1 MKLKKIASLALAGVM
16 AVSML
21 TACGEGNTIDDNKTP
36 NEPDTTPVAGYSDVF
51 DARLGASISPK
62 IDMADSAELN
72 TALQAAMKFA
82 SDVSVDWAYDNT
94 MNAGKVMF
102 VSPRGGNT
110 SVKQVAVELINAA
123 DNHKESLVSYGTRDC
138 VKLLNPDFKFTGDA
152 TIEPIAYDEQNADIV
167 MLFVASGLDANAAV
181 NEVADMLKGDINELV
196 GYYNLKDSNGN
207 TMETEYDYSGS
218 VSADTITLDADHGKS
233 MTFVAVEIVRE
244 IV

>member
-1 MKLKKIASLALAGVM
+1 
-16 AVSML
+16 
-21 TACGEGNTIDDNKTP
+21 
-36 NEPDTTPVAGYSDVF
+36 
-51 DARLGASISPK
+51 
-62 IDMADSAELN
+62 
-72 TALQAAMKFA
+72 MKFA

-94 MNAGKVMF
+94 LNAGKVMF

-123 DNHKESLVSYGTRDC
+123 DNHKESLVSYAETDC
-138 VKLLNPDFKFTGDA
+138 VKLLNPDYNFVADD
-152 TIEPIAYDEQNADIV
+152 IEPIAYDEQDADIV

-181 NEVADMLKGDINELV
+181 NEVADMLKDDINGLV
-196 GYYNLKDSNGN
+196 GYYNHKGTDGN

>member
-102 VSPRGGNT
+102 VSPRNGNT

-123 DNHKESLVSYGTRDC
+123 DNHKESLVSYTDKDC
-138 VKLLNPDFKFTGDA
+138 VKLLNPDFKFTGDT
-152 TIEPIAYDEQNADIV
+152 TIKPIAYDEQHADIV

-196 GYYNLKDSNGN
+196 GYYNLKNSAGN

>member
-62 IDMADSAELN
+62 IDMADSDNLN
-72 TALQAAMKFA
+72 AALQAAMKFA

-94 MNAGKVMF
+94 LNAGKVMF

-123 DNHKESLVSYGTRDC
+123 DNHKESLVSWNMRNC
-138 VKLLNPDFKFTGDA
+138 VKLLNPNFTFKDTK
-152 TIEPIAYDEQNADIV
+152 IKPIAYDEQKADIV

-181 NEVADMLKGDINELV
+181 NEVADMLKDEINELV
-196 GYYNLKDSNGN
+196 GYYNLSGTHGN

>member
-1 MKLKKIASLALAGVM
+1 MKLKKFASLALAGVM

-72 TALQAAMKFA
+72 AALQAAMKFA

-102 VSPRGGNT
+102 VSPSGGNT

-123 DNHKESLVSYGTRDC
+123 DNHKESLVSHAETDC
-138 VKLLNPDFKFTGDA
+138 VKLLNPNFTFKDTK
-152 TIEPIAYDEQNADIV
+152 IKPIAYDEQKADIV

-181 NEVADMLKGDINELV
+181 NEVADMLKDDINRLV
-196 GYYNLKDSNGN
+196 GYYNHAGTHGG

>member
-72 TALQAAMKFA
+72 AALQAAMKFA

-123 DNHKESLVSYGTRDC
+123 DNHKESLVSWGERDC
-138 VKLLNPDFKFTGDA
+138 VKLLNPDFGFQDNKIRVYLRSRLICA
-152 TIEPIAYDEQNADIV
+152 
-167 MLFVASGLDANAAV
+167 
-181 NEVADMLKGDINELV
+181 KWR
-196 GYYNLKDSNGN
+196 K
-207 TMETEYDYSGS
+207 
-218 VSADTITLDADHGKS
+218 
-233 MTFVAVEIVRE
+233 
-244 IV
+244 

>member
-1 MKLKKIASLALAGVM
+1 MKLKKFASLALAGVM

-72 TALQAAMKFA
+72 AALQAAMKFA

-102 VSPRGGNT
+102 VSPRNGNT
-110 SVKQVAVELINAA
+110 SIKQVAVELINAA
-123 DNHKESLVSYGTRDC
+123 DNHKESLVSFDERGC
-138 VKLLNPDFKFTGDA
+138 VKLLNPGFGFKVNA
-152 TIEPIAYDEQNADIV
+152 IKPIAYDEQNADIV

-181 NEVADMLKGDINELV
+181 NEVADMLKDDINELV
-196 GYYNLKDSNGN
+196 GYYNLKGSDGN

>member
-62 IDMADSAELN
+62 IDMADSANLN
-72 TALQAAMKFA
+72 AALQAAMKFA

-123 DNHKESLVSYGTRDC
+123 DNHKESLVSHADRDC
-138 VKLLNPDFKFTGDA
+138 VKLLNPNFDFVDPQ
-152 TIEPIAYDEQNADIV
+152 INPIAYDEQNADIV

-181 NEVADMLKGDINELV
+181 NEVADMLKDDINELV
-196 GYYNLKDSNGN
+196 GYYNLANTHGN

>member
-62 IDMADSAELN
+62 IDMADSTELN
-72 TALQAAMKFA
+72 AALQAAMKFA

-94 MNAGKVMF
+94 MNAGKVKF
-102 VSPRGGNT
+102 ISPRDGDT
-110 SVKQVAVELINAA
+110 SIKQVAVELINAA
-123 DNHKESLVSYGTRDC
+123 DNHKESLVSFDERGC
-138 VKLLNPDFKFTGDA
+138 VKLLNPGFGFQVNAIK
-152 TIEPIAYDEQNADIV
+152 PIAYDEQNADIV

-181 NEVADMLKGDINELV
+181 NEVADMLKDDINELV
-196 GYYNLKDSNGN
+196 GYYNLKGSDGN

>member
-102 VSPRGGNT
+102 VSPRNGNT

-123 DNHKESLVSYGTRDC
+123 DNHKESLVSYTDKDC
-138 VKLLNPDFKFTGDA
+138 VKLLNPDFKFTGDT
-152 TIEPIAYDEQNADIV
+152 TIKPIAYDEQHADIV

-196 GYYNLKDSNGN
+196 GYYNLKDSSGN

>member
-72 TALQAAMKFA
+72 AALQAAMKFA

-102 VSPRGGNT
+102 VSPRDGDT

-123 DNHKESLVSYGTRDC
+123 DNHKESLVSHAEMDC
-138 VKLLNPDFKFTGDA
+138 VKLLNPDYDFVDPD
-152 TIEPIAYDEQNADIV
+152 IDPIAYDEQNADIV

-181 NEVADMLKGDINELV
+181 NEVADMLKDDINRLV
-196 GYYNLKDSNGN
+196 GYYNHAGTHGD

>member
-62 IDMADSAELN
+62 IDMADSANLN
-72 TALQAAMKFA
+72 AALQAAMKFA

-123 DNHKESLVSYGTRDC
+123 DNHKESLVSWGTRDC
-138 VKLLNPDFKFTGDA
+138 VKLLNPDFDFSDPK
-152 TIEPIAYDEQNADIV
+152 IEPIAYDEQNADIV

-181 NEVADMLKGDINELV
+181 NEVADMLKDDINELV
-196 GYYNLKDSNGN
+196 GYYNLANTHGN

>member
-1 MKLKKIASLALAGVM
+1 M

-62 IDMADSAELN
+62 IDMADSAALN
-72 TALQAAMKFA
+72 AALQAAMKFA

-123 DNHKESLVSYGTRDC
+123 DNHKESLVSWNMRNC
-138 VKLLNPDFKFTGDA
+138 VKLLNPDFGFRDPD
-152 TIEPIAYDEQNADIV
+152 IDPIAYDEQNADIV

-181 NEVADMLKGDINELV
+181 NEVADMLKDEINELV
-196 GYYNLKDSNGN
+196 GYYNLAGTHGN

>member
-1 MKLKKIASLALAGVM
+1 MKLKKFASLALAGVM

-72 TALQAAMKFA
+72 AALQAAMKFA

-94 MNAGKVMF
+94 MNEGKVMF
-102 VSPRGGNT
+102 VSQRGGNT

-123 DNHKESLVSYGTRDC
+123 DNHKESLVSHAETDC
-138 VKLLNPDFKFTGDA
+138 VKLLNPNFTFKDTK
-152 TIEPIAYDEQNADIV
+152 IKPIAYDEQKADIV

-181 NEVADMLKGDINELV
+181 NEVADMLKDDINGLV
-196 GYYNLKDSNGN
+196 GYYNHKGTDGN

>member
-62 IDMADSAELN
+62 IDMADSAKLN
-72 TALQAAMKFA
+72 AALQAAMKFA

-94 MNAGKVMF
+94 MNEGKVMF

-123 DNHKESLVSYGTRDC
+123 DNHKESLVSYAETDC
-138 VKLLNPDFKFTGDA
+138 VKLLNPDYNFVADD
-152 TIEPIAYDEQNADIV
+152 IEPIAYDEQDADIV

-181 NEVADMLKGDINELV
+181 NEVADMLKDDINRLV
-196 GYYNLKDSNGN
+196 GYYNHAGTHGD

>member
-72 TALQAAMKFA
+72 AALQAAMKFA

-102 VSPRGGNT
+102 VSPRNGNT

-123 DNHKESLVSYGTRDC
+123 DNHKESLVSYTDKDC
-138 VKLLNPDFKFTGDA
+138 VKLLNPDFKFTGDP
-152 TIEPIAYDEQNADIV
+152 TIKPIAYDEQNADIV

-196 GYYNLKDSNGN
+196 GYYNLKTSSGN

>member
-102 VSPRGGNT
+102 VSPRNGNT

-123 DNHKESLVSYGTRDC
+123 DNHKESLVSYTDKDC
-138 VKLLNPDFKFTGDA
+138 VKLLNPDFKFTGDT
-152 TIEPIAYDEQNADIV
+152 TIKPIAYDEQKADIV

-196 GYYNLKDSNGN
+196 GYYNLKNSAGN

>member
-62 IDMADSAELN
+62 IDMADSADLN
-72 TALQAAMKFA
+72 AALQAAMKFA
-82 SDVSVDWAYDNT
+82 SDVSVDWAYDST

-110 SVKQVAVELINAA
+110 SIKQVAVELINAA
-123 DNHKESLVSYGTRDC
+123 DNHKESLVSHNARNS
-138 VKLLNPDFKFTGDA
+138 VKLLNPDFSFKDTS
-152 TIEPIAYDEQNADIV
+152 IEPIAYDEQNADIV

-181 NEVADMLKGDINELV
+181 NEVADMLKGEINELV

>member
-1 MKLKKIASLALAGVM
+1 MKLKKFASLALAGVM

-72 TALQAAMKFA
+72 AALQAAMKFA

-94 MNAGKVMF
+94 MNEGKVMF

-123 DNHKESLVSYGTRDC
+123 DNHKESLVSHAETDC
-138 VKLLNPDFKFTGDA
+138 VKLLNPNFTFKDTK
-152 TIEPIAYDEQNADIV
+152 IKPIAYDEQKADIV

-181 NEVADMLKGDINELV
+181 NEVADMLKDDINGLV
-196 GYYNLKDSNGN
+196 GYYNHKGTDGN

>member
-21 TACGEGNTIDDNKTP
+21 TACGEANTIDDNKTP

-72 TALQAAMKFA
+72 AALQAAMKFA

-94 MNAGKVMF
+94 MNAGKVQF
-102 VSPRGGNT
+102 VSPRDGNT

-123 DNHKESLVSYGTRDC
+123 DNHKESLVSHADTDC
-138 VKLLNPDFKFTGDA
+138 VKLLNPNYDFVDNN
-152 TIEPIAYDEQNADIV
+152 IEPIAYNEQNADIV

-181 NEVADMLKGDINELV
+181 NEVADMLKDDINGLV
-196 GYYNLKDSNGN
+196 GSYNHKGTSSN

>member
-1 MKLKKIASLALAGVM
+1 MKLKKIASLALAGIM

-21 TACGEGNTIDDNKTP
+21 TACGEANTIDDNKTP

-72 TALQAAMKFA
+72 AALQAAMKFA

-94 MNAGKVMF
+94 MNAGKVQF

-123 DNHKESLVSYGTRDC
+123 DNHKESLVSHAETDC
-138 VKLLNPDFKFTGDA
+138 VKLLNPNFTFKDKN
-152 TIEPIAYDEQNADIV
+152 IKPIAYNEQKADIV

-181 NEVADMLKGDINELV
+181 NEVADMLKDDINGLV
-196 GYYNLKDSNGN
+196 GYYNHKGTDGN

>member
-1 MKLKKIASLALAGVM
+1 MKLKKIASLALAGIM

-21 TACGEGNTIDDNKTP
+21 TACGEANTIDDNKTP

-72 TALQAAMKFA
+72 AALQAAMKFA

-94 MNAGKVMF
+94 MNAGKVQF

-123 DNHKESLVSYGTRDC
+123 DNHKESLVSHADTDC
-138 VKLLNPDFKFTGDA
+138 VKLLNPNYNFVDNN
-152 TIEPIAYDEQNADIV
+152 IEPIAYNEQKADIV

-181 NEVADMLKGDINELV
+181 NEVADMLKDDINGLV
-196 GYYNLKDSNGN
+196 GYYNHEGTDGN

>member
-62 IDMADSAELN
+62 IDMADSADLN
-72 TALQAAMKFA
+72 AALQAAMKFA
-82 SDVSVDWAYDNT
+82 SDVSVDWAYDST

-110 SVKQVAVELINAA
+110 SIKQVAVELINAA
-123 DNHKESLVSYGTRDC
+123 DNHKESLVSYTDKDC
-138 VKLLNPDFKFTGDA
+138 VKLLNPDFKFTGDP
-152 TIEPIAYDEQNADIV
+152 TIKPIAYDEQKADIV

-196 GYYNLKDSNGN
+196 GYYNLKNSAGN

>member
-1 MKLKKIASLALAGVM
+1 MKLKKIASLMLAGVM

-62 IDMADSAELN
+62 IDMADSDNLN
-72 TALQAAMKFA
+72 AALQAAMKFA

-94 MNAGKVMF
+94 LNAGKVMF

-123 DNHKESLVSYGTRDC
+123 DNHKESLVSWNMRNC
-138 VKLLNPDFKFTGDA
+138 VKLLNPNFDFQDPN
-152 TIEPIAYDEQNADIV
+152 IEPIAYDEQNADIV

-181 NEVADMLKGDINELV
+181 NEVADMLKDEINELV
-196 GYYNLKDSNGN
+196 GYYNLSGTHGN

>member
-62 IDMADSAELN
+62 IDMADSDNLN
-72 TALQAAMKFA
+72 AALQAAMKFA

-102 VSPRGGNT
+102 VSPRDGDT

-123 DNHKESLVSYGTRDC
+123 DNHKESLVSHTERVC
-138 VKLLNPDFKFTGDA
+138 MKLLNPNINFVGGFD
-152 TIEPIAYDEQNADIV
+152 PIAYDEQNADIV

-181 NEVADMLKGDINELV
+181 NEVADMLKDDINELV
-196 GYYNLKDSNGN
+196 GYYNLNGSDGN

>member
-62 IDMADSAELN
+62 IDMADSDNLN
-72 TALQAAMKFA
+72 AALQAAMKFA

-94 MNAGKVMF
+94 LNAGKVMF

-123 DNHKESLVSYGTRDC
+123 DNHKESLVSHNARNS
-138 VKLLNPDFKFTGDA
+138 VKLLNPDFSFKDTS
-152 TIEPIAYDEQNADIV
+152 IEPIAYDEQNADIV

-181 NEVADMLKGDINELV
+181 NEVADMLKDDINGLV
-196 GYYNLKDSNGN
+196 GYYNHAGTHGG

>member
-72 TALQAAMKFA
+72 AALQAAMKFA

-94 MNAGKVMF
+94 MNAGKVKF
-102 VSPRGGNT
+102 ISPRDGDT
-110 SVKQVAVELINAA
+110 SIKQVAVELINAA
-123 DNHKESLVSYGTRDC
+123 DNHKESLVSWDERGC
-138 VKLLNPDFKFTGDA
+138 VKLLNPNFGFQDK
-152 TIEPIAYDEQNADIV
+152 TIKPIAYDEQKAAIV

-181 NEVADMLKGDINELV
+181 KEVADMLKGDINELV
-196 GYYNLKDSNGN
+196 GYYNLKGSNGS

-233 MTFVAVEIVRE
+233 MTFVAVEIVRV

>member
-102 VSPRGGNT
+102 VSPRNGNT

-123 DNHKESLVSYGTRDC
+123 DNHKESLVSYTDKDC
-138 VKLLNPDFKFTGDA
+138 VKLLNPDFKFTGDT
-152 TIEPIAYDEQNADIV
+152 TIKPIAYDEQHADIV

-196 GYYNLKDSNGN
+196 GYYNLKDSSGN
-207 TMETEYDYSGS
+207 TMEIEYDYSGS

>member
-62 IDMADSAELN
+62 IDMADSANLN
-72 TALQAAMKFA
+72 AALQAAMKFA

-123 DNHKESLVSYGTRDC
+123 DNHKESLVSYAETDC
-138 VKLLNPDFKFTGDA
+138 VKLLNPNFGFQDK
-152 TIEPIAYDEQNADIV
+152 TIKPIAYDEQKADIV

-181 NEVADMLKGDINELV
+181 NEVADMLKDDINELV
-196 GYYNLKDSNGN
+196 GYYNLNGTHNN

>member
-1 MKLKKIASLALAGVM
+1 MKLKKIASLALAGIM

-21 TACGEGNTIDDNKTP
+21 TACGEANTIDDNKTP

-72 TALQAAMKFA
+72 AALQAAMKFA

-94 MNAGKVMF
+94 MNAGKVKF

-123 DNHKESLVSYGTRDC
+123 DNHKESLVSYADKDC
-138 VKLLNPDFKFTGDA
+138 VKLLNPNFSFKDTS
-152 TIEPIAYDEQNADIV
+152 IKPIAYNEQKADIV
-167 MLFVASGLDANAAV
+167 MLFVASGLNANAAV
-181 NEVADMLKGDINELV
+181 NEVADMLKDDINGLV
-196 GYYNLKDSNGN
+196 GYYNHKGTDGN

>member
-62 IDMADSAELN
+62 IDMADSANLN
-72 TALQAAMKFA
+72 AALQAAMKFA

-123 DNHKESLVSYGTRDC
+123 DNHKESLVSYAETDC
-138 VKLLNPDFKFTGDA
+138 VKLLNPDYNFVAGD
-152 TIEPIAYDEQNADIV
+152 IEPIAYDEQKADIV

-181 NEVADMLKGDINELV
+181 NEVADMLKDDINRLV
-196 GYYNLKDSNGN
+196 GYYNHAGTHGG

>member
-62 IDMADSAELN
+62 IDMADSDNLN
-72 TALQAAMKFA
+72 AALQAAMKFA

-94 MNAGKVMF
+94 LNEGKVMF

-123 DNHKESLVSYGTRDC
+123 DNHKESLVSWNMRNC
-138 VKLLNPDFKFTGDA
+138 VKLLNPNFTFKDTK
-152 TIEPIAYDEQNADIV
+152 IKPIAYDEQKADIV

-181 NEVADMLKGDINELV
+181 NEVADMLKDEINELV
-196 GYYNLKDSNGN
+196 GYYNLSGTHGN

>member
-62 IDMADSAELN
+62 IDMADSANLN
-72 TALQAAMKFA
+72 AALQAAMKFA

-102 VSPRGGNT
+102 VSPRGGDT

-123 DNHKESLVSYGTRDC
+123 DNHKESLVSHAETDC
-138 VKLLNPDFKFTGDA
+138 VKLLNPNFGFKNA
-152 TIEPIAYDEQNADIV
+152 TIKPIAYNEQNADIV

-181 NEVADMLKGDINELV
+181 NEVADMLKDDINGLV
-196 GYYNLKDSNGN
+196 GYYNHKDTDGN

>member
-1 MKLKKIASLALAGVM
+1 MKLKKFASLALAGVM
-16 AVSML
+16 TVSML

-72 TALQAAMKFA
+72 AALQAAMKFA

-123 DNHKESLVSYGTRDC
+123 DNHKESLVSWGTRDC
-138 VKLLNPDFKFTGDA
+138 VKLLNPDFDFSDPK
-152 TIEPIAYDEQNADIV
+152 IEPIAYDEQNADIV

-196 GYYNLKDSNGN
+196 GYYNLKTSSGN